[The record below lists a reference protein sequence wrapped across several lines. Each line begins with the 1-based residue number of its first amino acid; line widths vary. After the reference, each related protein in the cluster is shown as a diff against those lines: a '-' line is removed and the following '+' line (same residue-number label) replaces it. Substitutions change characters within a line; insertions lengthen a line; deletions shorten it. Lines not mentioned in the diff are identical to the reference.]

1 MKAYLIP
8 VAVGSALALST
19 ALAAISVNVTFNGN
33 TAPSGAHLAN
43 GSPTPDCD
51 VLSNQSVSC
60 NAYQIGG
67 VGGIDAD
74 LVLSATYEGTV
85 QCRNHG
91 GKIVDV
97 KTQTTTEAS
106 GDDFTEVR
114 NGQLLVSEASAAAP
128 SMDSFVDTATCP
140 NGNWTKVPLG
150 SPTLLSFTYT
160 LTFHGYEPNSVVV
173 ITGP

>member
-1 MKAYLIP
+1 MKAYLVP
-8 VAVGSALALST
+8 AALGSALALST
-19 ALAAISVNVTFNGN
+19 AMAAVIVTVTFNGN

-43 GSPTPDCD
+43 NSPAPNCTVNGSQD
-51 VLSNQSVSC
+51 VDC

-67 VGGIDAD
+67 VGNTDAD

-91 GKIVDV
+91 GQIVDV
-97 KTQTTTEAS
+97 KTQTTSAIT
-106 GDDFTEVR
+106 GDSLTKVR
-114 NGQLLVSEASAAAP
+114 NGQLLVSAVGASAPSDASFEAS
-128 SMDSFVDTATCP
+128 ATCP
-140 NGNWTKVPLG
+140 NKNWTKELLG

-160 LTFHGYEPNSVVV
+160 LTFDGFVDPVVE